1 MTGEE
6 TCRIEFSRDK
16 SLYNYGDNYGAWL
29 ALSRHMGKDRII
41 EQVEVYPTSKVH
53 DKRPKTDIDYYN
65 AGNVL
70 LVELLMQDGWEVSLR
85 DVGGKVSNM
94 RRML

>member
-1 MTGEE
+1 MDGEE
-6 TCRIEFSRDK
+6 TCRIEFSQDR

-29 ALSRHMGKDRII
+29 ALSEYMGKDRII
-41 EQVEVYPTSKVH
+41 EQVEVYPSGKAH
-53 DKRPKTDIDYYN
+53 DKSRETDRDFFN

-70 LVELLMQDGWEVSLR
+70 LVELLMQDGWEVSVR
-85 DVGGKVSNM
+85 NVEEQVTNM